1 MSALTRNSSNPPP
14 YFYDL
19 NPQQQKNWMKTTRR
33 MEKNEEL
40 RAEYPPFQSP
50 SNFTVIHLH
59 HYSSIETIEELIMMA
74 KTTYIYTIDTE
85 SQVINKVAQGALVQ
99 IQFIHSIHES
109 TLILIEMFYLPN
121 QNSLLFKK
129 IKELCAI
136 IFREENKK
144 ITWGPFDNEFKN
156 FHSYELFEKGKI
168 KNTINLQD
176 RFSDWYNKPPTNTHP
191 AKESREEQTTWSL
204 QDAVRIA
211 FQQFLDKNETVNKWR
226 CGLDF
231 KLNTW
236 KKKLFSKNHYNAN
249 EEQEKRMLMIK
260 YAVADCT
267 AVTKL
272 YFMIYPSNSTIQ
284 TTYETPPTAST
295 NITLNIDDLSDISE
309 EEEEPQILM
318 PYFVKPP
325 QILIPKF
332 GEQNYLT
339 IETTEEEMNEFNVQK
354 QQQAQEKATTTTK
367 LSKSERQR
375 KKNLKAQ
382 LKDDDIYTSHQLT
395 INRHK
400 KEVLIGF
407 KSETEQEQA
416 RIKMPINYFSRK
428 QYEQRWAGHG
438 NNKFN
443 LHEFRHIITSTYEYP
458 VVTNILEYLRIFE
471 CYIEFAQHQTCI
483 KQLGEDLS
491 IIHSIDLHSTSN
503 LSFVIKYAQYIFRF
517 AIAICQTL

>member
-1 MSALTRNSSNPPP
+1 M
-14 YFYDL
+14 FIV
-19 NPQQQKNWMKTTRR
+19 QKN
-33 MEKNEEL
+33 
-40 RAEYPPFQSP
+40 
-50 SNFTVIHLH
+50 
-59 HYSSIETIEELIMMA
+59 
-74 KTTYIYTIDTE
+74 
-85 SQVINKVAQGALVQ
+85 
-99 IQFIHSIHES
+99 
-109 TLILIEMFYLPN
+109 
-121 QNSLLFKK
+121 K